1 MINLCE
7 EYMIINELVFQL
19 FGRFE
24 TFQNKK
30 LGGHRWDSGR
40 RMIWSWYTE
49 VN

>member
-19 FGRFE
+19 FSRFE

-30 LGGHRWDSGR
+30 LGTQVG
-40 RMIWSWYTE
+40 
-49 VN
+49 